1 MAKPAA
7 PPRKHSKK
15 KLFELPCGLCTSLK
29 TNVRRQFQRP
39 GGLGWRFKSS
49 RSDPITQI
57 RTGKVSDPPMKDFA
71 GKIAVITGGGTGMG
85 RELAR
90 QLVAEGCNV
99 AMCDVSASAM
109 AETKRL
115 CEVEKLPQGLR
126 ITTHIA
132 DVSMEDQLLRF
143 RDELVEQQAID
154 RIHLLFNN
162 AGIGGGGS
170 LFTNT
175 REQWEKTFNICWGG
189 VYLGVRTFLP
199 LLQKADEGHIINTS
213 SVNGFWASV
222 GPGVSHTAY
231 SAAKFAVKGFTEALI
246 NDLRLNAPHIKCS
259 VVMPG
264 HIGTSIVSN
273 SRKVQSGTDS
283 ERLSENEIAQTRVRL
298 ATAGI
303 DASKMSDEDV
313 QAAATERARSFRE
326 DAPTTA
332 AAAAKIILDG
342 VKAGRWRILVG
353 DDAHRLD
360 ERVRQTPERAYDPDF
375 FQSFAAEVGWRLG

>member
-1 MAKPAA
+1 
-7 PPRKHSKK
+7 
-15 KLFELPCGLCTSLK
+15 
-29 TNVRRQFQRP
+29 
-39 GGLGWRFKSS
+39 
-49 RSDPITQI
+49 
-57 RTGKVSDPPMKDFA
+57 MKDFA
-71 GKIAVITGGGTGMG
+71 GKIAVITCGVTGMG

-99 AMCDVSASAM
+99 AMCDISADAM

-126 ITTHIA
+126 IPTHIA
-132 DVSMEDQLLRF
+132 DVSVEDQLLRF
-143 RDELVEQQAID
+143 RDEIAEQQATD

-175 REQWEKTFNICWGG
+175 REQWEKTFGICWGG

-199 LLQKADEGHIINTS
+199 MLMKADEGHIVNTS

-222 GPGVSHTAY
+222 GMMRSHTAY

-259 VVMPG
+259 VAMPG
-264 HIGTSIVSN
+264 HIGTSIMSN
-273 SRKVQSGTDS
+273 SRKIQSGTDS
-283 ERLSENEIAQTRVRL
+283 DRLSDSEVALMRERLGMAGMD
-298 ATAGI
+298 TA
-303 DASKMSDEDV
+303 KMSDEQL
-313 QAAATERARSFRE
+313 QAFAAEQTMAFEE

-332 AAAAKIILDG
+332 AKAGKIILDS
-342 VKAGRWRILVG
+342 VRTERCRSRVG
-353 DDAHRLD
+353 EA
-360 ERVRQTPERAYDPDF
+360 
-375 FQSFAAEVGWRLG
+375 

>member
-1 MAKPAA
+1 
-7 PPRKHSKK
+7 
-15 KLFELPCGLCTSLK
+15 
-29 TNVRRQFQRP
+29 
-39 GGLGWRFKSS
+39 
-49 RSDPITQI
+49 
-57 RTGKVSDPPMKDFA
+57 MKDFA

-99 AMCDVSASAM
+99 AMCDVSADAM

-132 DVSMEDQLLRF
+132 DVSIEDQLTRF
-143 RDELVEQQAID
+143 RDELAEQQATD

-175 REQWEKTFNICWGG
+175 REQWERTFNICWGG

-199 LLQKADEGHIINTS
+199 MLMKADEGHIVNTS
-213 SVNGFWASV
+213 SVNGFWGSV
-222 GPGVSHTAY
+222 GPGVAHTAY
-231 SAAKFAVKGFTEALI
+231 SAAKFAVKGFSEALM
-246 NDLRLNAPHIKCS
+246 NDLKLNAPHIKCS

-273 SRKVQSGTDS
+273 SRKIQTGIESDLLSANELLSTRQRLKGMGIDTAAMSDDDVQK
-283 ERLSENEIAQTRVRL
+283 IAQ
-298 ATAGI
+298 
-303 DASKMSDEDV
+303 D
-313 QAAATERARSFRE
+313 RARAFRE

-332 AAAAKIILDG
+332 AQAAKIILDG
-342 VKAGRWRILVG
+342 VKAERWRILVG

-360 ERVRQTPERAYDPDF
+360 ERVRQTPDEAYTPEF
-375 FQSFAAEVGWRLG
+375 YESYRAEVGWRLG

>member
-1 MAKPAA
+1 
-7 PPRKHSKK
+7 
-15 KLFELPCGLCTSLK
+15 
-29 TNVRRQFQRP
+29 
-39 GGLGWRFKSS
+39 
-49 RSDPITQI
+49 
-57 RTGKVSDPPMKDFA
+57 MKDFA

-99 AMCDVSASAM
+99 AMCDISAEAM

-115 CEVEKLPQGLR
+115 CEVERLPQGLR
-126 ITTHIA
+126 VTTHVA
-132 DVSMEDQLLRF
+132 DVSIEHQLQRF
-143 RDELVEQQAID
+143 RDELIEQQATD
-154 RIHLLFNN
+154 KIHLLFNN

-175 REQWEKTFNICWGG
+175 REQWERTFNICWGG

-199 LLQKADEGHIINTS
+199 LLLKADEGHIVNTS

-222 GPGVSHTAY
+222 GLGVSHTAY

-264 HIGTSIVSN
+264 HIGTSILSN

-283 ERLSENEIAQTRVRL
+283 DRLNDNEIAVIRARL
-298 ATAGI
+298 AASGTDTSQMPDEEIQAG
-303 DASKMSDEDV
+303 
-313 QAAATERARSFRE
+313 AAERARNFRDE
-326 DAPTTA
+326 APTTA
-332 AAAAKIILDG
+332 AAAAKLILDG
-342 VKAGRWRILVG
+342 VKAERWRILVG
-353 DDAHRLD
+353 ADAQRIDQL
-360 ERVRQTPERAYDPDF
+360 VRQTPERAYEAEF
-375 FQSFAAEVGWRLG
+375 FQSFAAEVGWKLG

>member
-1 MAKPAA
+1 
-7 PPRKHSKK
+7 
-15 KLFELPCGLCTSLK
+15 
-29 TNVRRQFQRP
+29 
-39 GGLGWRFKSS
+39 
-49 RSDPITQI
+49 
-57 RTGKVSDPPMKDFA
+57 MKDFA
-71 GKIAVITGGGTGMG
+71 GKIAIITGGGTGMG

-99 AMCDVSASAM
+99 AMCDVSAETM

-115 CEVEKLPQGLR
+115 CEAEKLPQGLR
-126 ITTHIA
+126 VTTHVA
-132 DVSMEDQLLRF
+132 DVSIEDQLKRF
-143 RDELVEQQAID
+143 REEVIEQQATD
-154 RIHLLFNN
+154 KIHLLINN

-175 REQWEKTFNICWGG
+175 RAQWERTFNICWGG

-199 LLQKADEGHIINTS
+199 LLMKANEGHIVNTS

-222 GPGVSHTAY
+222 GMGVSHTAY

-273 SRKVQSGTDS
+273 TRRVQNGSDS
-283 ERLSENEIAQTRVRL
+283 DELTPNDLLQARQRLKGMGLDVDT
-298 ATAGI
+298 
-303 DASKMSDEDV
+303 MSDEDI
-313 QAAATERARSFRE
+313 QQRALDRARTFRE
-326 DAPTTA
+326 EAPTTA

-342 VKAGRWRILVG
+342 VKAGQWRILVG

-360 ERVRQTPERAYDPDF
+360 QRVRQSPETAYTAEF
-375 FQSFAAEVGWRLG
+375 YQSFIQEAGWRIG

>member
-1 MAKPAA
+1 
-7 PPRKHSKK
+7 
-15 KLFELPCGLCTSLK
+15 
-29 TNVRRQFQRP
+29 
-39 GGLGWRFKSS
+39 
-49 RSDPITQI
+49 
-57 RTGKVSDPPMKDFA
+57 MKDFA

-99 AMCDVSASAM
+99 AMCDVSADAM

-115 CEVEKLPQGLR
+115 CEVERLPQGLR
-126 ITTHIA
+126 VTTHIA
-132 DVSMEDQLLRF
+132 DVSIEEQLLRF
-143 RDELVEQQAID
+143 RDELAEQQATD
-154 RIHLLFNN
+154 KIHLLFNN

-170 LFTNT
+170 LFTST
-175 REQWEKTFNICWGG
+175 REQWERTFNICWGG

-199 LLQKADEGHIINTS
+199 MLLKADEGHIVNTS

-222 GPGVSHTAY
+222 GLGVSHTGY

-273 SRKVQSGTDS
+273 SRKVQYSTDS
-283 ERLSENEIAQTRVRL
+283 DRLSEIEIAQTRVRL
-298 ATAGI
+298 SVAGV

-313 QAAATERARSFRE
+313 QAAVTERARSFLE
-326 DAPTTA
+326 EAPTTA
-332 AAAAKIILDG
+332 AQAARIILDG
-342 VKAGRWRILVG
+342 VKAERWRILVG

-360 ERVRQTPERAYDPDF
+360 ERVRQTPERAYEPEF
-375 FQSFAAEVGWRLG
+375 FYSLAEEVGWRLG

>member
-1 MAKPAA
+1 M
-7 PPRKHSKK
+7 R
-15 KLFELPCGLCTSLK
+15 
-29 TNVRRQFQRP
+29 
-39 GGLGWRFKSS
+39 
-49 RSDPITQI
+49 
-57 RTGKVSDPPMKDFA
+57 DFA

-99 AMCDVSASAM
+99 AMCDVSAEAM

-126 ITTHIA
+126 ITMHIA
-132 DVSMEDQLLRF
+132 DVSIEDQLLRF
-143 RDELVEQQAID
+143 RDELAEQQATD
-154 RIHLLFNN
+154 KIHLLFNN

-175 REQWEKTFNICWGG
+175 REQWERTFNICWGG
-189 VYLGVRTFLP
+189 VYLGVRTFMP
-199 LLQKADEGHIINTS
+199 MLLKADEGHIVNTS

-222 GPGVSHTAY
+222 GLGVAHTAY
-231 SAAKFAVKGFTEALI
+231 SAAKFAVKGFTEALM

-273 SRKVQSGTDS
+273 SRRIQSGSET
-283 ERLSENEIAQTRVRL
+283 ERLNETEIAVTRRRL
-298 ATAGI
+298 EGMGI
-303 DASKMSDEDV
+303 DTTPMSDEDI
-313 QAAATERARSFRE
+313 QQIALDRARTFRDE
-326 DAPTTA
+326 APTTA

-360 ERVRQTPERAYDPDF
+360 ERVRQTPERAYEPEF
-375 FQSFAAEVGWRLG
+375 YQSLAAEVGWRLG

>member
-1 MAKPAA
+1 
-7 PPRKHSKK
+7 
-15 KLFELPCGLCTSLK
+15 
-29 TNVRRQFQRP
+29 
-39 GGLGWRFKSS
+39 
-49 RSDPITQI
+49 
-57 RTGKVSDPPMKDFA
+57 MKDFA

-99 AMCDVSASAM
+99 AMCDISAEAM

-115 CEVEKLPQGLR
+115 CEVERLPQGLR
-126 ITTHIA
+126 ITTHVA
-132 DVSMEDQLLRF
+132 DVSIEDQLQRF
-143 RDELVEQQAID
+143 RDELIEQQATD
-154 RIHLLFNN
+154 KIHLLFNN

-175 REQWEKTFNICWGG
+175 REQWERTFNICWGG

-199 LLQKADEGHIINTS
+199 LLLKADEGHIVNTS

-222 GPGVSHTAY
+222 GLGVSHTAY

-264 HIGTSIVSN
+264 HVGTSIVSN

-283 ERLSENEIAQTRVRL
+283 DRLNDNEIAVIRARL
-298 ATAGI
+298 AASGTDTSQMPDEEIQAG
-303 DASKMSDEDV
+303 
-313 QAAATERARSFRE
+313 AAERARNFRDE
-326 DAPTTA
+326 APTTA
-332 AAAAKIILDG
+332 TAAAKTILDG
-342 VKAGRWRILVG
+342 VKAERWRILIG
-353 DDAHRLD
+353 HDAHRLD
-360 ERVRQTPERAYDPDF
+360 ERVRQTPEQAYDAQF
-375 FQSFAAEVGWRLG
+375 FQSFVAEVGWRLG